1 MLGNHLS
8 QPPAHECP
16 YATAVMERPAS
27 QMSILEQFLKE
38 MPLGRGG
45 SLESEEGDVEDNR
58 APSVPSL
65 TSSRSFVSQV
75 SEAAAGQKSRKDMT
89 GCCIGFKK

>member
-1 MLGNHLS
+1 ML
-8 QPPAHECP
+8 PA
-16 YATAVMERPAS
+16 YAFSCATTTVMERPPS

-75 SEAAAGQKSRKDMT
+75 SL
-89 GCCIGFKK
+89 CCLLGKGTQGRNECVGV

>member
-1 MLGNHLS
+1 MQLLL
-8 QPPAHECP
+8 AHGFACV
-16 YATAVMERPAS
+16 TVMERPAS
-27 QMSILEQFLKE
+27 QMSILEQFLKD

-65 TSSRSFVSQV
+65 SSSRSFVSQV
-75 SEAAAGQKSRKDMT
+75 RCRPLGLEMRANTVQGV
-89 GCCIGFKK
+89 